1 MEFMTV
7 ASIAVWIN
15 CGTVLLSATALHMHL
30 RDSLQ
35 AAAAE
40 SAISGAQLSKS
51 RNIVVNELKRLTI
64 KIHVVKVEFIKQ
76 LGAVQKA
83 GGYAEYELA
92 DDCSFKRAFWATQD
106 QVERAMEFGLDVI
119 QQALLER
126 EDTEAFSWFFVH
138 YVKMVGGHYPSMFR
152 SLMQRASRA
161 PTEASFQGAWK
172 GLLDALVDAGAS
184 DDDVM
189 KYLNDTIYPIRERW
203 AFCYRLGVL
212 TLGINSTQRCEG
224 YFGILKAELLK
235 VTTLCHLKQTLENI
249 TAR

>member
-1 MEFMTV
+1 MDCPEP
-7 ASIAVWIN
+7 
-15 CGTVLLSATALHMHL
+15 
-30 RDSLQ
+30 
-35 AAAAE
+35 
-40 SAISGAQLSKS
+40 
-51 RNIVVNELKRLTI
+51 VNEPL
-64 KIHVVKVEFIKQ
+64 E
-76 LGAVQKA
+76 G
-83 GGYAEYELA
+83 
-92 DDCSFKRAFWATQD
+92 QD

-161 PTEASFQGAWK
+161 PTEASFQGARK

-249 TAR
+249 TARYTSEDHLYMEATVRTAAYDVALEGMDSCLQAIYRNLLLVARQDGTYHCFKSLVSQVRSADRYSVRTCARESVLTVNSDA